1 MNLFQKFGKVI
12 QTLLTQTEF
21 VETSD
26 YNSVENDAFGL
37 SQKLFERLLYVPEVM
52 NMISAHK
59 NTGEPLPTDIL
70 SRLKQGNSNFKIFQ
84 LMTQTYLSAF
94 DIESHIS
101 EKFWSEISDELWPKF
116 MPLTQSSKDFRA
128 CQFDSTFGENFA
140 CLYYSHIWS
149 DVNLYIIYLKF
160 LLFKFI
166 N

>member
-1 MNLFQKFGKVI
+1 
-12 QTLLTQTEF
+12 
-21 VETSD
+21 
-26 YNSVENDAFGL
+26 
-37 SQKLFERLLYVPEVM
+37 VPEVM

-59 NTGEPLPTDIL
+59 NTGEPLPNDML

-101 EKFWSEISDELWPKF
+101 DKFWSEISDELWPKF
-116 MPLTQSSKDFRA
+116 MPVAQSSKDFRA

-149 DVNLYIIYLKF
+149 DVNLF
-160 LLFKFI
+160 LLILIFLLSKSILIFKL
-166 N
+166 